1 MKYTFY
7 LRIFPDGK
15 VYVGCTNRTVEER
28 AGKDGIQYVGQSV
41 YAAIQKFG
49 WRNISTEILE
59 IRDCDEDTAAA
70 IEEGYIDEYQSNN
83 PHFGYNSPS
92 APRYH
97 NGSKPLS
104 PESCKKI
111 GLSKVGR
118 IWCYKDDDLRF
129 ATPDEWAI
137 LEQDGYKKGFTEK
150 TITRKRNSLLS
161 LTSVRNSEG
170 TLKRVR
176 SSELDNYL
184 NSGWIL
190 EKDYQQRKRAAHEAE
205 LEERKRNRVQVPKRF
220 IYMNGVYRFVAAD
233 VALDL
238 VNRGLAVY
246 DAPKHT
252 EEDRKKISE
261 AARRNWSKPDYR
273 EKFHKGYEAR
283 RARFES
289 MKSDPMIA
297 KKRADAIRASHQ
309 TPEYKAKASKAL
321 KGRVWITNG
330 TEAKTIKPEEL
341 TQYLDSGWVRGRGKL
356 KGGKKL

>member
-1 MKYTFY
+1 MRTFTFY

-28 AGKDGIQYVGQSV
+28 AGKDGIQYAGQPV

-49 WRNISTEILE
+49 WENIVTEILE
-59 IRDCDEDTAAA
+59 IRDCDEDTAVA
-70 IEEGYIDEYQSNN
+70 IEEGYINEYQSDN
-83 PHFGYNSPS
+83 PSFGYNSPS
-92 APRYH
+92 SSRYH

-129 ATPDEWAI
+129 ATPDEWVI
-137 LEQDGYKKGFTEK
+137 LEQLGYKKGFTEK
-150 TITRKRNSLLS
+150 TTNRRKNSLLRLIS
-161 LTSVRNSEG
+161 IRNSEG
-170 TLKRVR
+170 NLKRVR
-176 SSELDNYL
+176 RGELDNYL
-184 NSGWIL
+184 KSGWVL
-190 EKDYQQRKRAAHEAE
+190 EEDYQQQKKEKHEAE
-205 LEERKRNRVQVPKRF
+205 LEERKRNRVPVPRRF
-220 IYMNGVYRFVAAD
+220 ICMGGVYRLVAAD

-252 EEDRKKISE
+252 EEDRKKIGE
-261 AARRNWSKPDYR
+261 ASKKNWSNPEYR
-273 EKFHKGYEAR
+273 KKFHRSYESR
-283 RARFES
+283 CARFNS
-289 MKSDPMIA
+289 MWDDPTIA
-297 KKRADAIRASHQ
+297 KKRADAIRANHQ

-321 KGRVWITNG
+321 KGRIWITNG

-341 TQYLDSGWVRGRGKL
+341 TRYLEEGWCRGRKL
-356 KGGKKL
+356 ITKED

>member
-28 AGKDGIQYVGQSV
+28 AGKDGIQYAGQPV

-49 WRNISTEILE
+49 WKNIATEILE
-59 IRDCDEDTAAA
+59 IRDCDEDTAVA
-70 IEEGYIDEYQSNN
+70 IEESYIKEYQADNTD
-83 PHFGYNSPS
+83 FGYNSPLS
-92 APRYH
+92 TRYH
-97 NGSKPLS
+97 NGAKPLS

-129 ATPDEWAI
+129 ATPDEWAV

-150 TITRKRNSLLS
+150 TMTRKRNSLLS
-161 LTSVRNSEG
+161 LISIRNSEG
-170 TLKRVR
+170 NLRRVR
-176 SSELDNYL
+176 SCELDTYL
-184 NSGWIL
+184 KSGWIP
-190 EKDYQQRKRAAHEAE
+190 EEDYQKQKRAKHEAE
-205 LEERKRNRVQVPKRF
+205 IEERKRKRVQVPKRF
-220 IYMNGVYRFVAAD
+220 ICMNGVYRFVAAD

-252 EEDRKKISE
+252 EEDKKKISE
-261 AARRNWSKPDYR
+261 ASKRNWSKPEYR
-273 EKFHKGYEAR
+273 EKFHRSAEAR
-283 RARFES
+283 RARFKS
-289 MKSDPMIA
+289 VMSDPIIA

-321 KGRVWITNG
+321 KGRIWITNG
-330 TEAKTIKPEEL
+330 TGEKTIKPEEL
-341 TQYLDSGWVRGRGKL
+341 QSYLDSGWVRGRGKL
-356 KGGKKL
+356 KGGKE

>member
-1 MKYTFY
+1 MRYTFY

-28 AGKDGIQYVGQSV
+28 AGKDGIQYAGQPV

-49 WRNISTEILE
+49 WKNIATEILE
-59 IRDCDEDTAAA
+59 IRDCDEDTAVA
-70 IEEGYIDEYQSNN
+70 IEEGYIKEYQADNTD
-83 PHFGYNSPS
+83 FGYNSPLS
-92 APRYH
+92 ARYH

-129 ATPDEWAI
+129 ATPDEWKV
-137 LEQDGYKKGFTEK
+137 LEQNGYKKGFTEK

-161 LTSVRNSEG
+161 LTSIRNSEG
-170 TLKRVR
+170 NLKRVR

-184 NSGWIL
+184 KSGWIL
-190 EKDYQQRKRAAHEAE
+190 EKDYQQQKRAAREAE
-205 LEERKRNRVQVPKRF
+205 LEERKRNRIQVPKRF

-252 EEDRKKISE
+252 EEDKKKISE
-261 AARRNWSKPDYR
+261 ASKRNWSKPEYR
-273 EKFHKGYEAR
+273 EKFHKSYEAR
-283 RARFES
+283 RARF
-289 MKSDPMIA
+289 KSVMADPMIA

-309 TPEYKAKASKAL
+309 TPEYKTKASKAL
-321 KGRVWITNG
+321 KGRIWITNG
-330 TEAKTIKPEEL
+330 IEAKTIKPEEL
-341 TQYLDSGWVRGRGKL
+341 TQYLDSGWIRGRGKL
-356 KGGKKL
+356 KGGKEP

>member
-1 MKYTFY
+1 MSILVAYYSRTDITKKVADEIAGRLNADSEEIISEVKY
-7 LRIFPDGK
+7 DGK
-15 VYVGCTNRTVEER
+15 IGYAR

-41 YAAIQKFG
+41 YAAIQKSG

-161 LTSVRNSEG
+161 LISVRNSEG

-190 EKDYQQRKRAAHEAE
+190 EKDYQQ
-205 LEERKRNRVQVPKRF
+205 Q
-220 IYMNGVYRFVAAD
+220 
-233 VALDL
+233 
-238 VNRGLAVY
+238 
-246 DAPKHT
+246 
-252 EEDRKKISE
+252 
-261 AARRNWSKPDYR
+261 
-273 EKFHKGYEAR
+273 
-283 RARFES
+283 
-289 MKSDPMIA
+289 KSSA
-297 KKRADAIRASHQ
+297 
-309 TPEYKAKASKAL
+309 
-321 KGRVWITNG
+321 
-330 TEAKTIKPEEL
+330 
-341 TQYLDSGWVRGRGKL
+341 
-356 KGGKKL
+356 

>member
-1 MKYTFY
+1 MRYTFY

-28 AGKDGIQYVGQSV
+28 AGKDGIQYAGQPV
-41 YAAIQKFG
+41 YAAIRRFR
-49 WRNISTEILE
+49 WENIATEILE
-59 IRDCDEDTAAA
+59 IRDCDEDTAVA

-83 PHFGYNSPS
+83 PNFGYNSPLS
-92 APRYH
+92 ARYH

-129 ATPDEWAI
+129 ATPDEWLI
-137 LEQDGYKKGFTEK
+137 LEQEGYKKGFTEK
-150 TITRKRNSLLS
+150 TITKRRNSLLS
-161 LTSVRNSEG
+161 LISVRNPEG
-170 TLKRVR
+170 NLKRVR

-184 NSGWIL
+184 KSGWIS
-190 EKDYQQRKRAAHEAE
+190 EEDYQQRKRAKHEAE
-205 LEERKRNRVQVPKRF
+205 LEERKRNRVQVPRRF
-220 IYMNGVYRFVAAD
+220 ICMNGVYRFVAAD

-252 EEDRKKISE
+252 KEDKKKISE
-261 AARRNWSKPDYR
+261 ASKRNWSKPEYR

-283 RARFES
+283 RARF
-289 MKSDPMIA
+289 KSVMADPIIA
-297 KKRADAIRASHQ
+297 KKRADAIRANHQ
-309 TPEYKAKASKAL
+309 SSEYKAKASKAL
-321 KGRVWITNG
+321 KGRIWITNG
-330 TEAKTIKPEEL
+330 KEEKTIKPEKL
-341 TQYLDSGWVRGRGKL
+341 QSYLDSGWVRGRL
-356 KGGKKL
+356 KRRQE